1 MGLQLYISSA
11 SEKYYQNY
19 KQKAQISRSLNVTE
33 VDNGIILPVKVF
45 NDYTKEEYHQGGV
58 TDKNGHFIKESASYR
73 GGTDFRSLK
82 AAYPLADKPEYC
94 DETVIYG
101 GVLYEFYGHVLLESL
116 SRLWYYIKNN
126 PEHYR
131 VVFNFVPRAQGKF
144 KEFFE
149 LLDIPY
155 NDRTFIAK
163 PMQYKKVIIPEPASI
178 YAQSW
183 HIDWLAPFDYMS
195 SKVKAAKYD
204 KIYFTRTKMVERY
217 PVWGEKKVEQMFAKN
232 GFKVFSP
239 ERLSLRKQIAL
250 MKGCKELA
258 TVSSSTYH
266 NLLFAQNGVKL
277 ICLNRSFEPD
287 YCQHIV
293 DEAKNLDASYIDASL
308 NPLPSSHVDGPWIIG
323 ITEELKKF
331 ADDNNLK
338 LPLFYKLNGVPSR
351 YVVPFF
357 NNWFPRNQNTDFSVE
372 DVMFHQQR
380 VKIIKEK
387 NLKSILLRLLSKFT
401 VGRLR
406 KKLKMLSKGEL

>member
-1 MGLQLYISSA
+1 MPLQLYVSSF
-11 SEKYYQNY
+11 SKQFYQNY
-19 KQKAQISRSLNVTE
+19 TEKTQITRSLNVTSI
-33 VDNGIILPVKVF
+33 DNGIILPVKVF

-58 TDKNGHFIKESASYR
+58 IDQTGEFVEESSSYR
-73 GGTDFRSLK
+73 SGTDFRSLK
-82 AAYPLADKPEYC
+82 SAYSFVEKPEYK

-116 SRLWYYIKNN
+116 SRLWYFVKNN
-126 PEHYR
+126 PKHYR

-155 NDRTFIAK
+155 NNETFITK
-163 PMQYKKVIIPEPASI
+163 PTQYKKVIIPEPASI

-183 HIDWLAPFDYMS
+183 HPDWLIPFDYMS

-217 PVWGEKKVEQMFAKN
+217 PVWNEKKVERMFAKN

-239 ERLSLRKQIAL
+239 ERLSLKKQISL

-266 NLLFAQNGVKL
+266 NLLFANNGVKL

-287 YCQHIV
+287 FCQHIV
-293 DEAKNLDASYIDASL
+293 DEAKNLDANYIDVSL
-308 NPLPSSHVDGPWIIG
+308 NPLPVSHVDGPWIIG

-331 ADDNNLK
+331 SNDNSLK

-351 YVVPFF
+351 YIVPFF
-357 NNWFPRNQNTDFSVE
+357 CNWLCRNQKTEFSHEEVLLC
-372 DVMFHQQR
+372 QQR

-387 NLKSILLRLLSKFT
+387 SLKSILLRILSKFT
-401 VGRLR
+401 FGRLR